1 MPVEKIT
8 AAQFRDQLR
17 TGITERTT
25 SHDVGFGPI
34 RDIVIDPVAAVLEQQ
49 NDRIRAVSLLISLE
63 DPDNLSEEDL
73 DAIVFNEGLRR
84 IDGSRATATL
94 TFSTPQVDPAGP
106 DLVVQRGFPIAT
118 TPDAN
123 TGETVTFVTTEA
135 RTLTAAQRQSFFNIN
150 TQQYELSI
158 PAEATTEGSVGRV
171 GATRIRRP
179 LRPLVGFD
187 SVTNNSAADGGL
199 DRETN
204 AALINRYLLAILGR
218 DLSTPTGIEK
228 FARDNF
234 PDVDDVAVVFG
245 NNPLLTRAATEA
257 GAVDTYIVGDQFVS
271 RTENL
276 EFLGVNQLL
285 QISFPPLNVVTSV
298 VSGATTYIEGTDFEV
313 VFDTGGNAGSTRAVE
328 GIRFLA
334 TATSPLPALGAA
346 VTVSYTQNNLVS
358 QLQATF
364 EQDDVFVLGRDLLFK
379 EGVQVN
385 IILEARL
392 RVATG
397 FSTVT
402 VPTAVSNAVLNFIN
416 GLGLGDNVEES
427 DIQGEVRRISGV
439 DNFIIDRLVRD
450 PAATGASDITI
461 VDNEFPRIAVA
472 DLTISLI

>member
-34 RDIVIDPVAAVLEQQ
+34 RDIVIDPVATVLEQQ

-73 DAIVFNEGLRR
+73 DSIVFNEGLRR
-84 IDGSRATATL
+84 IDGSRASATL
-94 TFSTPQVDPAGP
+94 TFSTPLVDPAGP
-106 DLVVQRGFPIAT
+106 DLVVQRGFPVAT
-118 TPDAN
+118 TPDTN
-123 TGETVTFVTTEA
+123 TNETVTFVTTEA
-135 RTLTAAQRQSFFNIN
+135 RTLPAAQRQSFFNIN
-150 TQQYELSI
+150 TQRYELSI
-158 PAEATTEGSVGRV
+158 PAEATVEGSVGRV

-187 SVTNNSAADGGL
+187 DVTNNSAADGGL

-204 AALINRYLLAILGR
+204 AELINRYLLAILGR

-228 FARDNF
+228 FTRDNF
-234 PDVDDVAVVFG
+234 PDVADVVVVFG
-245 NNPLLTRAATEA
+245 NNPLLTRADP
-257 GAVDTYIVGDQFVS
+257 GAVDTYIVGDQFVA

-298 VSGATTYIEGTDFEV
+298 TSGATTYVEGTDFEV
-313 VFDTGGNAGSTRAVE
+313 VFDTGANAGSTRATE

-334 TATSPLPALGAA
+334 TATNPLPALGAA
-346 VTVSYTQNNLVS
+346 VTVSYTQNNLIA

-392 RVATG
+392 RVTTG
-397 FSTVT
+397 FSTTT
-402 VPTAVSNAVLNFIN
+402 VPSAVSTAIQNFIN

-427 DIQGEVRRISGV
+427 DIQGVVRRISGV
-439 DNFIIDRLVRD
+439 DNFLIDRLVRD
-450 PAATGASDITI
+450 PTATGAADVTI
-461 VDNEFPRIAVA
+461 NDNEFPDIATA
-472 DLTISLI
+472 DLTITLI